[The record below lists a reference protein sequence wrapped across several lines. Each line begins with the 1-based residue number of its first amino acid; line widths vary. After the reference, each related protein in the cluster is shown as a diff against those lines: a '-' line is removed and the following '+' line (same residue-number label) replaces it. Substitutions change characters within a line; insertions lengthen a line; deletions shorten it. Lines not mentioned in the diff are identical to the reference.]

1 MERASGVII
10 LNDPETNYPIAVMEA
25 SLISSMRT
33 AAVSVIAAKHLAKKG
48 FKDLTIIGC
57 GLIGDKQ
64 LQSML
69 EQFDHI
75 ERVLFTINSLKHVH
89 ALLIDGNNSVRKLIL
104 LRQKMLKKQY
114 QMVK

>member
-33 AAVSVIAAKHLAKKG
+33 AAVSVIAAQHLAKEG
-48 FKDLTIIGC
+48 FTDLTIIGC
-57 GLIGDKQ
+57 GLIGDRQ

-75 ERVLFTINSLKHVH
+75 QQVYVYDQFPEDVSHHSIWLDVN
-89 ALLIDGNNSVRKLIL
+89 A
-104 LRQKMLKKQY
+104 QY
-114 QMVK
+114 SNDEEY